1 MALTLN
7 GSGTIQADDIT
18 LSGNAN
24 VTGTMTSTGAL
35 SVNGVTGLADGDMPS
50 GAVLQ
55 VVHFS
60 DNGQETTTSTTH
72 VATGLTANITPSST
86 SSKILILMKAPVTN
100 TTAAK
105 QNNVTLY
112 RNATDL
118 AVGSEGMSFY
128 YQGSTTYT
136 WCEISMNYLDSPN
149 TTSAITYK
157 CYFKA
162 RTGGTAYFGA
172 TEGSRHLTLMEIAG

>member
-1 MALTLN
+1 MVTA
-7 GSGTIQADDIT
+7 IK
-18 LSGNAN
+18 GNA
-24 VTGTMTSTGAL
+24 TSTFGGAITANNINL
-35 SVNGVTGLADGDMPS
+35 TGN
-50 GAVLQ
+50 VLQ

-60 DNGQETTTSTTH
+60 DSGLETTTSTTH

-105 QNNVTLY
+105 QNNVTVY
-112 RNATDL
+112 RDATDL
-118 AVGSEGMSFY
+118 AVGGEGMSFY

-162 RTGGTAYFGA
+162 RNGGTSYFGS
-172 TEGSRHLTLMEIAG
+172 TESSRHLTLMEIAG